1 MVKFATKIEKH
12 PTSGFPE
19 APVSALSR
27 YPESCSAISNLAC
40 LYEVVR
46 GHATFQTTEAQ
57 NEHDFC
63 FIIKVIKVFS
73 ESMTCCKNVFKLCYN
88 FVAK

>member
-1 MVKFATKIEKH
+1 MVKFPTKIEKH
-12 PTSGFPE
+12 PVSGFPE

-46 GHATFQTTEAQ
+46 GHGTFQTTEAQ

-63 FIIKVIKVFS
+63 FIIKVK
-73 ESMTCCKNVFKLCYN
+73 
-88 FVAK
+88 A

>member
-1 MVKFATKIEKH
+1 MVKFPAKIEKH

-40 LYEVVR
+40 LYEVAR
-46 GHATFQTTEAQ
+46 EYGTFQTTEAL
-57 NEHDFC
+57 NEHDFW
-63 FIIKVIKVFS
+63 FWYKSYKGIF
-73 ESMTCCKNVFKLCYN
+73 
-88 FVAK
+88 

>member
-1 MVKFATKIEKH
+1 MVKFPTKIEKH

-27 YPESCSAISNLAC
+27 YPESCSAISNLGC

-46 GHATFQTTEAQ
+46 GLGTFQTTEAQ
-57 NEHDFC
+57 DEHDFW
-63 FIIKVIKVFS
+63 FWYKKSDKGIF
-73 ESMTCCKNVFKLCYN
+73 
-88 FVAK
+88 

>member
-1 MVKFATKIEKH
+1 MVKFPTKIEKH
-12 PTSGFPE
+12 PTSGLPE

-46 GHATFQTTEAQ
+46 GLGIFQIMEAQ
-57 NEHDFC
+57 KEHDFW
-63 FIIKVIKVFS
+63 FWYKSDKGIF
-73 ESMTCCKNVFKLCYN
+73 
-88 FVAK
+88 

>member
-1 MVKFATKIEKH
+1 MVKFPTKIEKH

-46 GHATFQTTEAQ
+46 GLGIFQTTEAQ
-57 NEHDFC
+57 DEHTFWFWYKSDKGIF
-63 FIIKVIKVFS
+63 
-73 ESMTCCKNVFKLCYN
+73 
-88 FVAK
+88 

>member
-1 MVKFATKIEKH
+1 MVKFPTKIEKH

-46 GHATFQTTEAQ
+46 GLGIIQITEAQ
-57 NEHDFC
+57 KEHDFW
-63 FIIKVIKVFS
+63 FWYKSDKGIF
-73 ESMTCCKNVFKLCYN
+73 
-88 FVAK
+88 

>member
-1 MVKFATKIEKH
+1 MVKFPTKIEKH

-46 GHATFQTTEAQ
+46 GHGTFQITEGQ
-57 NEHDFC
+57 DEHDFW
-63 FIIKVIKVFS
+63 FWYKSDKGIF
-73 ESMTCCKNVFKLCYN
+73 
-88 FVAK
+88 